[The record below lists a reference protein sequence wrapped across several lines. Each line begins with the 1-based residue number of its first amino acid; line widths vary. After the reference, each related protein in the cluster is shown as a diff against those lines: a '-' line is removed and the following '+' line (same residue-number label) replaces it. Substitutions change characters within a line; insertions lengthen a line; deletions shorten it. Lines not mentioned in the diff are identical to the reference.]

1 MPKVTIRRSSYN
13 YDDLRLQIYEL
24 LDNCSRSS
32 FGKGSR
38 VVIKP
43 NLLCPAAPETAV
55 LTHPLVVRAAA
66 EYVSSKGAKPCI
78 SDSPAMGS
86 FDRILKESGIKEAL
100 ADLDVEYR
108 EFKTS
113 ISVDIGEP
121 FGRIDMAEDA
131 IKADFIINLAKL
143 KTHSQMLLTLGVK
156 NTFGC
161 IVGFRK
167 PEWHMRTGVDRK
179 MFARLLVQIHR
190 VVNPSVT
197 IIDGILAMEG
207 NGPGK
212 GGTPKHRGVLLG
224 CDDAVAVDMAVCWM
238 LGVKADRL
246 FTNEAAKEL
255 GLCQEP
261 IRVDGELP
269 IFDDFSLPEIVF
281 LSLGPQGIQKF
292 LRKHLFQRP
301 DVNDDLCISC
311 GECWNFCPVG
321 AIQKAGDTLS
331 FDYERCIRCYCC
343 IEVCPQGALHAIE
356 TLTGKL
362 FRKITKKD

>member
-1 MPKVTIRRSSYN
+1 MPKVSIRTSSYN
-13 YDDLRLQIYEL
+13 YDELQPQVFEL
-24 LDNCSRSS
+24 LDYYSGTS

-38 VVIKP
+38 VIIKP
-43 NLLCPAAPETAV
+43 NLLSPAAPEAAV
-55 LTHPLVVRAAA
+55 LTHPLIVKAVV
-66 EYVSSKGAKPCI
+66 EYVLSKGANPCI

-86 FDRILKESGIKEAL
+86 FDRILKENGIQEAL
-100 ADLDVEYR
+100 AGLDVEYR
-108 EFKTS
+108 EFNTS
-113 ISVDIGEP
+113 VSVDIGEP
-121 FGRIDMAEDA
+121 FGRIDMAEDVVE
-131 IKADFIINLAKL
+131 ADAVINLAKL

-167 PEWHMRTGVDRK
+167 PEWHMRTGVDRN

-190 VVNPSVT
+190 VVNPCVT

-207 NGPGK
+207 DGPGK
-212 GGTPKHRGVLLG
+212 GGTPKHMEVILG
-224 CDDAVAVDMAVCWM
+224 SNDAVAVDTVVCWM
-238 LGVKADRL
+238 LGIKADQL
-246 FTNEAAKEL
+246 FTNKAAQEL

-261 IRVDGELP
+261 IRLDGELP
-269 IFDDFSLPEIVF
+269 IFEDFTLPDIGSLSF
-281 LSLGPQGIQKF
+281 GPQCMQKF

-301 DVNDDLCISC
+301 AVSHELCISC

-321 AIQKAGDTLS
+321 AIQKMGFSLF

-343 IEVCPQGALHAIE
+343 IEVCPQGALHSVE

-362 FRKITKKD
+362 FRKIINKN

>member
-1 MPKVTIRRSSYN
+1 MPKVAIRRSSYN
-13 YDDLRLQIYEL
+13 YEELRPQLFEI
-24 LDNCSRSS
+24 LDYCSGFS
-32 FGKGSR
+32 FGKGSQ

-43 NLLCPAAPETAV
+43 NLLSPAAPETAV

-66 EYVSSKGAKPCI
+66 EYVISKGAKPSI

-131 IKADFIINLAKL
+131 IKADVIINLAKL

-156 NTFGC
+156 NNFGC

-167 PEWHMRTGVDRK
+167 PEWHMRTGVDRN

-190 VVNPSVT
+190 AVNPSFT

-207 NGPGK
+207 EGPGK
-212 GGTPKHRGVLLG
+212 GGTPRHMGVLLG
-224 CDDAVAVDMAVCWM
+224 SDDAIAVDTAVCWM
-238 LGVKADRL
+238 LGIKADQL
-246 FTNEAAKEL
+246 FTNKAAKEL
-255 GLCQEP
+255 GLSLEP

-269 IFDDFSLPEIVF
+269 IFDDFSLPEITS
-281 LSLGPQGIQKF
+281 LSFGPQGIQKF
-292 LRKHLFQRP
+292 LRQHLFQRP
-301 DVNDDLCISC
+301 AVNDDLCISC
-311 GECWNFCPVG
+311 GECWNFCPVQ
-321 AIQKAGDTLS
+321 AVQKAGESLS

-343 IEVCPQGALHAIE
+343 IEVCPQGALHAVE

-362 FRKITKKD
+362 FRKIITRG